1 MSSEDIKSG
10 TSLPFQVPIFITT
23 LNTSIL
29 RWSLLF
35 SIMNPI
41 SSTEYDDH
49 KQNYFP
55 DDAPPPAYEYGF
67 LFNIS
72 HMNELI
78 AGKSPYCYLD
88 SCEKVYNLTNTAKR
102 HRSKLLL
109 LPSTREAIKN
119 AFSTHQQLR
128 VVGLMSLPAAF
139 VHDLLSPPYHLTQMA
154 MAVSRSKYER
164 KKAENKI
171 SDEIM
176 ESLLLSL
183 ETVVKVITG
192 LGLETHEAVKQQ
204 ICNGG
209 AYVHLTLARLLEAYG
224 SRFAPSGTVYLGS
237 QKRLAKEH
245 CSGIARLHFEQI
257 HNLKES
263 LMFVDLFPAHNF
275 SDASAVLECW
285 FRRVLP
291 ALKGSFME
299 RDEDYHL
306 SHVLQ
311 RLRNIQDELQGLV
324 LLVPE
329 K

>member
-1 MSSEDIKSG
+1 MD
-10 TSLPFQVPIFITT
+10 
-23 LNTSIL
+23 
-29 RWSLLF
+29 
-35 SIMNPI
+35 PI
-41 SSTEYDDH
+41 SSTEYGDH
-49 KQNYFP
+49 KHNYFP
-55 DDAPPPAYEYGF
+55 EDGPPPAYEDGS
-67 LFNIS
+67 LFKIS

-78 AGKSPYCYLD
+78 AGKAPHCYLN
-88 SCEKVYNLTNTAKR
+88 SYEKVYYLTSTARR
-102 HRSKLLL
+102 HRSKLSP
-109 LPSTREAIKN
+109 LPSIREAFKN

-139 VHDLLSPPYHLTQMA
+139 VHDLLSPPYNLTKMA
-154 MAVSRSKYER
+154 IAVSRSKYER

-171 SDEIM
+171 ADEIM

-183 ETVVKVITG
+183 ETVVKMIAR
-192 LGLETHEAVKQQ
+192 LGLETHEDVEQQ
-204 ICNGG
+204 IRNGG
-209 AYVHLTLARLLEAYG
+209 GYVYLTLARLLEAYG

-237 QKRLAKEH
+237 QKRLPKEH

-275 SDASAVLECW
+275 PDASAVLERW
-285 FRRVLP
+285 LRRVLP
-291 ALKGSFME
+291 ALKGSFVE
-299 RDEDYHL
+299 RNEDYHL

-311 RLRNIQDELQGLV
+311 RLRNIQDELKGLV